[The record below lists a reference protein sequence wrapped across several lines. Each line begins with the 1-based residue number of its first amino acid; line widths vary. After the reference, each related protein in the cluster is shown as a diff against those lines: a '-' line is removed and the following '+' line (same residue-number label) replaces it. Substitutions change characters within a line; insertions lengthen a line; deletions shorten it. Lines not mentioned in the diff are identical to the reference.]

1 MNFFFRQVRPLERI
15 LEREFNFCS
24 QMPGIGLSD
33 FRQLSL
39 QEQTWFIFRLV
50 RQHQD
55 QEQAMSNQGMPNIP
69 NDSQFLAKRTF

>member
-1 MNFFFRQVRPLERI
+1 M
-15 LEREFNFCS
+15 S
-24 QMPGIGLSD
+24 GIGLSD